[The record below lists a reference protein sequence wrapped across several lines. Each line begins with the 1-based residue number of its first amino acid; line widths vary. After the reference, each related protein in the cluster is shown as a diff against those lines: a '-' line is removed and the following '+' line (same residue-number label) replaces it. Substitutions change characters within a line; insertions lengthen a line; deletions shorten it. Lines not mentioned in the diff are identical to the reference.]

1 MNKNRSLRLLLAALA
16 ALAFLTPAT
25 AQETPVAGGTAI
37 IVLGSDPEH
46 LNPGI
51 STGYPVAAV
60 GASVY
65 SGLIRILDDGS
76 REGDLAESWSVSND
90 GLVYTFKLRP
100 ATFHDGTP
108 VTSADVVYSM
118 LEVLAPNH
126 GRFITAYSK
135 MASIEAPDAETVVI
149 TLSEPYAPLLGLL
162 SVFDAPVLPK
172 HIYEGT
178 DPLTNPANNEPIGSG
193 PFRFS
198 QWVRGERVE
207 IVRYDDYF
215 IQDEKA
221 LLDRVIFRVIPQD
234 VGRSIALETGEAD
247 LVFGFYLAPADLPR
261 LDANPNIQTWRGI
274 TIPALYFAFVN
285 NKTPGLDD
293 VRVRQALMHAIDR
306 EQITEQAQG
315 GLGLAAPGPF
325 GSGFPYA
332 YDEAYDYRTLYP
344 YDVERARAL
353 LAEAGVGDLRL
364 RFVYDSARGNFA
376 AAGEIMRDQLRAVG
390 ITLELQPVERAVMV
404 ERVYSGDYDITMQ
417 SFTSSGDPVIG
428 YHRIYL
434 SQPPG
439 TPFVNA
445 TGYSNAE
452 VDRLLAEAASL
463 ADLDARKVV
472 YDQVNAILSVD
483 VPTMVIFEELGTE
496 AAAGNLRGMRTL
508 LDQRDGL
515 EFLWF
520 AP

>member
-1 MNKNRSLRLLLAALA
+1 MTASVIKRLLVLLVLLGLAAPS
-16 ALAFLTPAT
+16 F
-25 AQETPVAGGTAI
+25 AQTAGGTAI
-37 IVLGSDPEH
+37 LVLGSDPEH

-60 GASVY
+60 GANVF
-65 SGLIRILDDGS
+65 SGLIRMRDDGT
-76 REGDLAESWSVSND
+76 REGDLAESWTVSED
-90 GLVYTFKLRP
+90 SLVYTFKLRP

-118 LEVLAPNH
+118 VEILAPNH
-126 GRFITAYSK
+126 GRFITAYNK

-149 TLSEPYAPLLGLL
+149 TLSEPYAPLLSLL

-178 DPLTNPANNEPIGSG
+178 DPLTNPANNEPVGSG

-215 IQDEKA
+215 RQDEVA
-221 LLDRVIFRVIPQD
+221 LLDRAIFRVIPQD

-274 TIPALYFAFVN
+274 TIPALYFAFLN
-285 NKTPGLDD
+285 NNTPGLDD

-315 GLGLAAPGPF
+315 GLGLAAAGPF
-325 GSGFPYA
+325 GAGFPYA
-332 YDEAYDYRTLYP
+332 YDEAYDFRELYS
-344 YDVERARAL
+344 YDPARAREL
-353 LAEAGVGDLRL
+353 LAEAGVSDLHL
-364 RFVYDSARGNFA
+364 RYVYDSARGAFA
-376 AAGEIMRDQLRAVG
+376 AAGEIMRDQLRQVG

-404 ERVYSGDYDITMQ
+404 ERVYNGDYDISMQ

-452 VDRLLAEAASL
+452 IDALLGQAAGL
-463 ADLDARKVV
+463 ADLSARKAI
-472 YDQVNAILSVD
+472 YDQVNAILAVD

-520 AP
+520 QQ